1 MTPRSVPDG
10 QASPGEGERGVEGVG
25 REAPAVVETLTA
37 RLRRYWRSRG
47 RYGRLRYWLL
57 FRGLPLGVVFGVLY
71 VADGWVNGWVISY
84 EVMLAIRSPADP
96 AVRVG
101 ALAWALSLTGWLV
114 APGVAGAVA
123 GYVISSGIDARRR
136 TRFDVL
142 FTEDDDE

>member
-1 MTPRSVPDG
+1 VTPCSAPDG
-10 QASPGEGERGVEGVG
+10 QGSPEGDDRGFDDVVGDAAAAVES
-25 REAPAVVETLTA
+25 LTA

-101 ALAWALSLTGWLV
+101 ALAWLLSLSGWLV

-123 GYVISSGIDARRR
+123 GYVISAGIDARRR